1 MKLMYKTESQRINVY
16 LTQILFGSLFPSSM
30 ESVLA
35 SSSQCSQGGSCISS
49 PSRLDLRCR
58 GNRPLHPVPF
68 MRCWDQP
75 QGFLHV
81 MQTVCAL
88 GDNTRSLHRV
98 LIVWPPWPQDIS
110 PRPISKSESR
120 GKGAKAGV
128 LPSCHSKEY
137 MLHNI
142 HSLGPDHSDPPPNPE
157 CQT

>member
-1 MKLMYKTESQRINVY
+1 MKLMYKTESQQINVY
-16 LTQILFGSLFPSSM
+16 LTQILFGSFFPRSM

-35 SSSQCSQGGSCISS
+35 SSSQYSQGGSCISS

-81 MQTVCAL
+81 IQMVCAL
-88 GDNTRSLHRV
+88 GENTRSLHRV

-110 PRPISKSESR
+110 PRPISKLR
-120 GKGAKAGV
+120 AKGAKAWV
-128 LPSCHSKEY
+128 LPSCQSEGLWIRNTCSATY
-137 MLHNI
+137 SPCVLTIVI
-142 HSLGPDHSDPPPNPE
+142 HL
-157 CQT
+157 